1 MSKGKKLILGILI
14 GVAVLVLAVAVAVPL
29 LVNIDRYR
37 PEVVAHLEEE
47 TGKPV
52 EIGKLTLHVFPEVS
66 VRVDDF
72 TMGNPK
78 GFPAGDF
85 VKARRISAVVDAGE
99 LWDRKVVIKSLEL
112 DDPGLNL
119 LQDAGGKWNF
129 ENPPAAPKSSPAGA
143 GQSPSSFSLG
153 VISKVTISNAQL
165 KAANLLANGRE
176 GPAYFQGQGVNLEL
190 NEVDLNAFAEQAAL
204 VMPRFGRASAG
215 GRELDE
221 SVAYAAEPAP
231 AAQGTL
237 AAKSLMFSNLQVTS
251 VKSKLRLY
259 PKQVYFDD
267 LNFDVYDGHAAGALN
282 FNFAGKNPRYNT
294 QAKLKGVNM
303 EKLTNAFP
311 EARGKM
317 TGTMDGTIKLAG
329 EVAHSPDPLAGVQG
343 AGQVSVRNG
352 RLPSLNLNKNLMM
365 LAKLSN
371 LGAAQGDPSSFSSM
385 SSDFNI
391 ANSRIAS
398 NKVSIIGN
406 GVDIDGAGVL
416 SMLGEGS
423 LDYQGTALL
432 AAGQSP
438 VSGLLSG
445 LTGATMENGK
455 LKLPFGIGGTL
466 ANPRFILKS
475 LGGSNQMNA
484 IQGLLGGKQSAQ
496 SGQAQQQPS
505 DLIQGISG
513 LFKKKKQP

>member
-1 MSKGKKLILGILI
+1 MSKGRKIIFGILI

-37 PEVVAHLEEE
+37 PEVVKHLEEE

-52 EIGKLTLHVFPEVS
+52 EIGKLTLHVFPAVS
-66 VRVDDF
+66 IHVDDF
-72 TMGNPK
+72 SMGNPK

-85 VKARRISAVVDAGE
+85 VKARRISAVVDGGE
-99 LWDRKVVIKSLEL
+99 LWNRKVVIKSLEL
-112 DDPGLNL
+112 QDPVLNI
-119 LQDAGGKWNF
+119 LQDTRGKWNF
-129 ENPPAAPKSSPAGA
+129 ENPPEPASAKSQNNSGSSA
-143 GQSPSSFSLG
+143 SSFTLG

-165 KAANLLANGRE
+165 KAANLLANGSE
-176 GPAYFQGQGVNLEL
+176 GPAYFQGQDVNLEL
-190 NEVDLNAFAEQAAL
+190 HEVDLNAFTAAAVL
-204 VMPRFGRASAG
+204 GLPRFAAPAAG
-215 GRELDE
+215 SEFDE
-221 SVAYAAEPAP
+221 SIAYAAEPVP

-237 AAKSLMFSNLQVTS
+237 GAKSLMFSNLQVSS
-251 VKSKLRLY
+251 VKSKLRLF
-259 PKQVYFDD
+259 PRQVYFDD
-267 LNFDVYDGHAAGALN
+267 LNFDLYDGHAAGGLD
-282 FNFAGKNPRYNT
+282 FNFAAKNPRYNT

-303 EKLTNAFP
+303 EKLLAAFP

-329 EVAHSPDPLAGVQG
+329 EVAHSPDPLAGMQG
-343 AGQVSVRNG
+343 AGQVSIKNG

-391 ANSRIAS
+391 ANNRITS
-398 NKVSIIGN
+398 DKVAILGN
-406 GVDIDGAGVL
+406 GVDINGAGVL

-423 LDYQGTALL
+423 MDYQGTALL

-438 VSGLLSG
+438 VSGLLGG

-466 ANPRFILKS
+466 ANPRFVLKS

-484 IQGLLGGKQSAQ
+484 IQGLLGGKQSTQA
-496 SGQAQQQPS
+496 GQQQQPS
-505 DLIQGISG
+505 DLVQGISG